1 VRLHYRLV
9 IPFAVIAVLATL
21 GSAIV
26 ALTAFS
32 REFES
37 RIQSQLANISE
48 TISRSGFAFNP
59 AILRSVKAITGAD
72 VITFD
77 AQGAIISTTVDP
89 VRTDLF
95 EAVKTSPLADRAR
108 TAIGR
113 DFVEALACDVP
124 CYVSYRAIVDRPGV
138 VAAVVLESRE
148 SAAAVSVM
156 SRTILLAALTSL
168 LALIIVSQLVAR
180 RVTAPLEDLVRFT
193 HDVAGGVRGRA
204 RESGDEVG
212 RLGRAFNDMFDRLD
226 ASRSA
231 LVRSEKLG
239 LAGLMAARIAHDI
252 RNPLAS
258 MKINTQL
265 LEKSVGHRDPGTGP
279 STSSVPPRA
288 ESRGV
293 IRNSEADLVNAVL
306 HDIAQIETV
315 IRDLIELARPGEV
328 TLVSADL
335 NAVIRTVIK
344 PLDGRMRH
352 RKVNAQLV
360 LADSLPLVKIDTE
373 RFGQALL
380 NLIVNAI
387 DAMPTGGDLTI
398 ATSTDGSRVIADI
411 DDDGVGIDPAMLD
424 RVFDPFVSTKPEGV
438 GLGLVNAKAVI
449 EGHGGQI
456 ELSARQPRGTRARI
470 VLPAA

>member
-1 VRLHYRLV
+1 MRLHYRIV
-9 IPFAVIAVLATL
+9 IPFAVIAVVATL
-21 GSAIV
+21 GSAIA

-32 REFES
+32 RQFES
-37 RIQSQLANISE
+37 RVQSQLVNISE
-48 TISRSGFAFNP
+48 TISRGGFAFNP

-77 AQGAIISTTVDP
+77 AQGSIISTTVDP
-89 VRTDLF
+89 SRTELFDAVR
-95 EAVKTSPLADRAR
+95 ASPLAVQAR
-108 TAIGR
+108 TAIERG
-113 DFVEALACDVP
+113 FVEALACDVP
-124 CYVSYRAIVDRPGV
+124 CYVSYRAIADRPGV
-138 VAAVVLESRE
+138 VAAVVLESEE

-156 SRTILLAALTSL
+156 SRTILLAALSSV
-168 LALIIVSQLVAR
+168 LALILVSQLVAR
-180 RVTAPLEDLVRFT
+180 RVTAPLADLVRFT
-193 HDVAGGVRGRA
+193 HAVAGGERGRA
-204 RESGDEVG
+204 KEGGDEVG
-212 RLGRAFNDMFDRLD
+212 RLGSAFNDMLDRLD

-239 LAGLMAARIAHDI
+239 LAGLLAARIAHDI

-265 LEKSVGHRDPGTGP
+265 LEKSVGNRDPGTQ
-279 STSSVPPRA
+279 V
-288 ESRGV
+288 
-293 IRNSEADLVNAVL
+293 RNTDADLVNAVL

-352 RKVNAQLV
+352 RKVNARLD
-360 LADSLPLVKIDTE
+360 LAESLPLVKIDTE

-387 DAMPTGGDLTI
+387 DAMPGGGDLRITTCVEGDR
-398 ATSTDGSRVIADI
+398 AIADI

-456 ELSARQPRGTRARI
+456 QLSARQPRGTRARI

>member
-1 VRLHYRLV
+1 VRLHYRIV
-9 IPFAVIAVLATL
+9 IPFAVIALVATL
-21 GSAIV
+21 GSAMV

-77 AQGAIISTTVDP
+77 AQGSIISTTVDP
-89 VRTDLF
+89 ARTELF
-95 EAVKTSPLADRAR
+95 AAVKASPLAEQAR

-113 DFVEALACDVP
+113 GFVEALACDVP
-124 CYVSYRAIVDRPGV
+124 CYVSYRAVVDRPGV
-138 VAAVVLESRE
+138 VAAVVLESEE

-156 SRTILLAALTSL
+156 SRTILLAALSSV

-204 RESGDEVG
+204 REGGDEVG
-212 RLGRAFNDMFDRLD
+212 RLGRAFNDMLDRLD

-258 MKINTQL
+258 MKINSQL
-265 LEKSVGHRDPGTGP
+265 LENAVRRDEKN
-279 STSSVPPRA
+279 A
-288 ESRGV
+288 
-293 IRNSEADLVNAVL
+293 ALVTAVL

-344 PLDGRMRH
+344 PLDGRIRH
-352 RKVNAQLV
+352 RKVKPRLD
-360 LADSLPLVKIDTE
+360 LAEPLPLVKLDTE

-398 ATSTDGSRVIADI
+398 ATSAEGDRVIADI
-411 DDDGVGIDPAMLD
+411 DDDGVGIDPALLD

-456 ELSARQPRGTRARI
+456 QLSARQPRGTRARI

>member
-1 VRLHYRLV
+1 VRLHYRIV

-21 GSAIV
+21 GSAIF
-26 ALTAFS
+26 ALSAFS

-37 RIQSQLANISE
+37 RVQSQLANISE

-77 AQGAIISTTVDP
+77 AQGSIVSTTIDP
-89 VRTDLF
+89 ARTDLV
-95 EAVKTSPLADRAR
+95 EAVRASPLAEQAR
-108 TAIGR
+108 TASGR
-113 DFVEALACDVP
+113 GFVEALACDVP

-138 VAAVVLESRE
+138 VAAVVLESEE

-156 SRTILLAALTSL
+156 SRTILLAALSSV

-193 HDVAGGVRGRA
+193 HDVSGGVRGRA
-204 RESGDEVG
+204 SEGGDEVG
-212 RLGRAFNDMFDRLD
+212 RLGRAFNDMLDRLD

-265 LEKSVGHRDPGTGP
+265 LEKSVGIRDQGSGARP
-279 STSSVPPRA
+279 A
-288 ESRGV
+288 D
-293 IRNSEADLVNAVL
+293 ADLVNAVL

-352 RKVNAQLV
+352 CKVNAR
-360 LADSLPLVKIDTE
+360 LALAESLPLVKIDTE

-398 ATSTDGSRVIADI
+398 ATSTEGSRVIADI
-411 DDDGVGIDPAMLD
+411 DDDGVGIDPFMLD

-438 GLGLVNAKAVI
+438 GLGLVNAKAVV

-456 ELSARQPRGTRARI
+456 QLSARQPRGTRARI

>member
-1 VRLHYRLV
+1 MRLHYRIV
-9 IPFAVIAVLATL
+9 IPFAVIAVVATL
-21 GSAIV
+21 GSAAV

-32 REFES
+32 RQFES

-48 TISRSGFAFNP
+48 TISRGGFAFNP

-77 AQGAIISTTVDP
+77 AQGSIVSTTVDP
-89 VRTDLF
+89 ARKELF
-95 EAVKTSPLADRAR
+95 DAVKASPLAEQARAANDR
-108 TAIGR
+108 G
-113 DFVEALACDVP
+113 FVEALACDVP

-138 VAAVVLESRE
+138 VAAVVLESEE
-148 SAAAVSVM
+148 SAAAVSAM
-156 SRTILLAALTSL
+156 SRTILLAALSSV

-193 HDVAGGVRGRA
+193 HDVAGEVRGRA
-204 RESGDEVG
+204 KEGGDEVG
-212 RLGRAFNDMFDRLD
+212 RLGRAFNDMLDRLD

-265 LEKSVGHRDPGTGP
+265 LEKSVGNRDPGTG
-279 STSSVPPRA
+279 
-288 ESRGV
+288 
-293 IRNSEADLVNAVL
+293 IRNTEADLVNAVL

-315 IRDLIELARPGEV
+315 IRDLIELSRPGEV

-335 NAVIRTVIK
+335 NVVIRTVIK

-352 RKVNAQLV
+352 RKVKARLD
-360 LADSLPLVKIDTE
+360 LAESLPLVKIDTE

-387 DAMPTGGDLTI
+387 DAMPGGGDLTI
-398 ATSTDGSRVIADI
+398 ATSAEADRVIADI

-456 ELSARQPRGTRARI
+456 QLSARQPRGTRARI

>member
-1 VRLHYRLV
+1 VRLHYRIV
-9 IPFAVIAVLATL
+9 IPFAVIALVATL
-21 GSAIV
+21 GSAFV

-77 AQGAIISTTVDP
+77 AQGSIISTTVDP
-89 VRTDLF
+89 ARLELF
-95 EAVKTSPLADRAR
+95 NAVKASPLAEQAR
-108 TAIGR
+108 TTIGR
-113 DFVEALACDVP
+113 GFVDALACDVP
-124 CYVSYRAIVDRPGV
+124 CYVSYRAVVDRPGV
-138 VAAVVLESRE
+138 VAAVVLESEE
-148 SAAAVSVM
+148 SAAAVRVM
-156 SRTILLAALTSL
+156 SRTILLAALSSV
-168 LALIIVSQLVAR
+168 LALIVVSQLVAK

-193 HDVAGGVRGRA
+193 RDVAGGVRGRA
-204 RESGDEVG
+204 RQGGDEVG
-212 RLGRAFNDMFDRLD
+212 RLGRAFNDMLDRLD
-226 ASRSA
+226 ASRAA
-231 LVRSEKLG
+231 LVRSEKLA

-258 MKINTQL
+258 MKINAQL
-265 LEKSVGHRDPGTGP
+265 LENAVRRDEKNAALA
-279 STSSVPPRA
+279 S
-288 ESRGV
+288 
-293 IRNSEADLVNAVL
+293 AVL

-344 PLDGRMRH
+344 PLDGRLRH
-352 RKVNAQLV
+352 RKVKAHLN
-360 LADSLPLVKIDTE
+360 LAEPLPLVKIDTE

-380 NLIVNAI
+380 NLVVNAI
-387 DAMPTGGDLTI
+387 DAMPGGGDLTI
-398 ATSTDGSRVIADI
+398 GTSAEGGRVIADI
-411 DDDGVGIDPAMLD
+411 DDDGVGIDPIMLD

-438 GLGLVNAKAVI
+438 GLGLVNARAVI
-449 EGHGGQI
+449 NGHGGQI

>member
-1 VRLHYRLV
+1 MRLHYRIV
-9 IPFAVIAVLATL
+9 IPFAVIAVVSTL
-21 GSAIV
+21 GSTVV

-32 REFES
+32 RQFES

-48 TISRSGFAFNP
+48 TISRGGFAFNP

-77 AQGAIISTTVDP
+77 EKGAIISTTVDP
-89 VRTDLF
+89 TRTELLD
-95 EAVKTSPLADRAR
+95 AVTASPLAERAR
-108 TAIGR
+108 VAMDRG
-113 DFVEALACDVP
+113 FVQALACDVP
-124 CYVSYRAIVDRPGV
+124 CYVSYRAIVDRPGA
-138 VAAVVLESRE
+138 VAAVVLESGE
-148 SAAAVSVM
+148 SAAAVNAM
-156 SRTILLAALTSL
+156 SRTILLAALSSV
-168 LALIIVSQLVAR
+168 LALIIVSQLLAR

-204 RESGDEVG
+204 KEGGDEVG
-212 RLGRAFNDMFDRLD
+212 RLGRAFNDMLDRLD

-231 LVRSEKLG
+231 LVRSEKLA

-258 MKINTQL
+258 MKINAQL
-265 LEKSVGHRDPGTGP
+265 LEKSVGHRDSGTGR
-279 STSSVPPRA
+279 STGSGSPRA
-288 ESRGV
+288 ESSGG
-293 IRNSEADLVNAVL
+293 IGNTEGDLVNAVL

-344 PLDGRMRH
+344 PLDGRIRH
-352 RKVNAQLV
+352 RKVTAQLD
-360 LADSLPLVKIDTE
+360 LADSLPLVKLDTE

-380 NLIVNAI
+380 NVIVNAI
-387 DAMPTGGDLTI
+387 DAMPAGGSLRITTCAEGD
-398 ATSTDGSRVIADI
+398 RVIADI
-411 DDDGVGIDPAMLD
+411 DDDGIGIDPAMLD

-456 ELSARQPRGTRARI
+456 QLSARQPRGTRARI

>member
-1 VRLHYRLV
+1 MRLHYRIV
-9 IPFAVIAVLATL
+9 IPFAVIAVVATL

-32 REFES
+32 REVES

-48 TISRSGFAFNP
+48 TISRAGFAFNP

-77 AQGAIISTTVDP
+77 AKGSVISTTVDP
-89 VRTDLF
+89 ARTELV
-95 EAVKTSPLADRAR
+95 EAVKASPLAEQAR
-108 TAIGR
+108 TTTGR
-113 DFVEALACDVP
+113 AFVEALACDVP
-124 CYVSYRAIVDRPGV
+124 CYVSYRAIVDRTGV
-138 VAAVVLESRE
+138 VAAVVLESEE
-148 SAAAVSVM
+148 SAAAVSAM
-156 SRTILLAALTSL
+156 SRTILLAALSSV
-168 LALIIVSQLVAR
+168 LALIIVSQLLAR

-204 RESGDEVG
+204 KEGGDEVG
-212 RLGRAFNDMFDRLD
+212 RLGRAFNDMLDRLD

-231 LVRSEKLG
+231 LVRSEKLA

-265 LEKSVGHRDPGTGP
+265 LEKSVGNRDPGTG
-279 STSSVPPRA
+279 
-288 ESRGV
+288 
-293 IRNSEADLVNAVL
+293 IRNTEADLVNAVL

-328 TLVSADL
+328 TLVSADV

-352 RKVNAQLV
+352 RKVNARLD
-360 LADSLPLVKIDTE
+360 LAESLPLVKIDTE

-387 DAMPTGGDLTI
+387 DAMVSGGDLTI
-398 ATSTDGSRVIADI
+398 ATFADGNRVIVDI

-456 ELSARQPRGTRARI
+456 QLSARQPRGTRARI
-470 VLPAA
+470 VLPAV